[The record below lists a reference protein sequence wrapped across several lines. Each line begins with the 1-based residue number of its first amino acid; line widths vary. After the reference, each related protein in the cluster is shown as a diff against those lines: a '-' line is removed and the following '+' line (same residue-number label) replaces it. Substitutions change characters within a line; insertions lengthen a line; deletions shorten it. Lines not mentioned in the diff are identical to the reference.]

1 MKMKSDQEEEL
12 KFKVSA
18 NKLLLLLKVPTSA
31 GNKKESSHKQ
41 EVENS

>member
-18 NKLLLLLKVPTSA
+18 NMLLLLKVPTSA
-31 GNKKESSHKQ
+31 GNKKEKREQ
-41 EVENS
+41 P